1 MSRSI
6 HRIIDGLVQ
15 NATRDAIFCGDRKR
29 APGYFIKSLDE
40 KDREELKKA
49 TSKDFQGRVE
59 KDKLPIP

>member
-15 NATRDAIFCGDRKR
+15 DAIDDSVFCGDRKR
-29 APGYFIKSLDE
+29 QPGHFIKYLDE

-59 KDKLPIP
+59 KDKLPVP